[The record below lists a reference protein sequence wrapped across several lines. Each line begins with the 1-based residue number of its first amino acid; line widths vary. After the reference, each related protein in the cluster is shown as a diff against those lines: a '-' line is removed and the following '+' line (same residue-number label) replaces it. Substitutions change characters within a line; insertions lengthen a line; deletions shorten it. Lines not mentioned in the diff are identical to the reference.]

1 MNEGNYGSTFNPQ
14 RERERE
20 VELVGGDRQTDRD
33 WMAAEMHAMAE
44 LLLASTRFGGDNDG
58 DKKR

>member
-14 RERERE
+14 RERGE
-20 VELVGGDRQTDRD
+20 VELVGVDRRTDRD

-44 LLLASTRFGGDNDG
+44 LLLTSTRFGGDNDG